1 MKISYLFAVIVVFVT
16 VFFSSTTIRADIKVG
31 IAAPL
36 SGNSLNAG
44 EQQEMGAL
52 KAIEELNEKG
62 GLLGEEIVSITVND
76 TCDSRKAKA
85 VARQLVSEGV
95 ILVIGHLCSGCTL
108 AASKIYEEAGVIMIT
123 PGSSNPKVTDEGGPN
138 VFRVFGRDDQQGQIA
153 GDYLADNFGNKNI
166 AILHDGDA
174 YGKGL
179 AEITK
184 RQLNKRGVTEVL
196 FKQFAA
202 NQRTYNRTIDK
213 LVEKEA
219 DVIYIGGYESD
230 VGIILRQAKG
240 ALPNI
245 RLFSGDALMAPD
257 FLLYAGDAGA
267 GTYFTFVPDMR
278 LNPEAADV
286 VDIIRNDYGFEPEGF
301 TLYSY
306 GAVQAWAQA
315 VQQARSLEQKAVI
328 KALREGSFNTVLG
341 TIGFDDKGDATGISS
356 FVWFV
361 YDEEGYTRAD

>member
-1 MKISYLFAVIVVFVT
+1 MKISYLIAVIVVFVT
-16 VFFSSTTIRADIKVG
+16 VFFSSTTIRAEIKVG

-76 TCDSRKAKA
+76 ACDSRKAEA

-138 VFRVFGRDDQQGQIA
+138 VFRVFGRDDQQGTVA
-153 GDYLADNFGNKNI
+153 GDYLANHFGNKNI

-184 RQLNKRGVTEVL
+184 RQLNRRGVTEVL
-196 FKQFAA
+196 FKQYAA
-202 NQRTYNRTIDK
+202 NQHDYLKIIDK

-219 DVIYIGGYESD
+219 DVIYIGGYEAD
-230 VGIILRQAKG
+230 VGIILRQAKNV
-240 ALPNI
+240 LPNI
-245 RLFSGDALMAPD
+245 RLFSGDGLMAPG

-267 GTYFTFVPDMR
+267 GSYFTSGPDMR
-278 LNPEAADV
+278 INPEAADV
-286 VDIIRNDYGFEPEGF
+286 VDGIRYDHTFEPEGY

-306 GAVQAWAQA
+306 AAIQAWAQA
-315 VQQARSLEQKAVI
+315 VQQARSLDQEAVI
-328 KALREGSFNTVLG
+328 KALQEGSFNTVLG
-341 TIGFDDKGDATGISS
+341 TISFDDKGDVTGISS
-356 FVWFV
+356 FVVYV
-361 YDEEGYTRAD
+361 YDEEGYTIAD